1 MSVLGVRGTSVP
13 PGTNLPANTRPFS
26 LPADALTV
34 WLCPCLLV
42 CPPPSVFFVLGDLQE
57 QVSPVLLKVQFGFI
71 LSLSL
76 FFFLTFIHFLIERER
91 QSMSRK
97 GAERENG
104 GDRIPSRLQ
113 APNRQHRAR
122 RGART
127 HRP

>member
-1 MSVLGVRGTSVP
+1 MSVLGVGGTSGL
-13 PGTNLPANTRPFS
+13 PGTNPPANTRPFS

-57 QVSPVLLKVQFGFI
+57 QVSPILLKVQFGFI
-71 LSLSL
+71 FSLSL
-76 FFFLTFIHFLIERER
+76 FFFFLTFIHFLIER
-91 QSMSRK
+91 QSMSRG

-104 GDRIPSRLQ
+104 GDRIRSRLQ